1 MWNKRSLT
9 YGVNNWGLERT
20 EIMLEIKGKMN
31 TAICYAKVI
40 EDVAIEQ
47 IKRMCDYE
55 LTAGNKVRIMPDVH
69 AGKGCT
75 IGTTMTV
82 TDKAC
87 PNIVGVDIG
96 CGMYTVK
103 LADKSLDFEKID
115 EACHYIPSGRNVWDG
130 RRERFDI
137 QELKCYRA
145 LKDTKR
151 LARSLGTLGGGNH
164 FIEIDKAADG
174 AHYLVI
180 HSGSRN
186 LGKQVAE
193 IYQQLAIDLHAGKED
208 YFIRREEII
217 RTYKEAGR
225 RAEIQN
231 ALKELAKEYTA
242 KTPDVPEDL
251 CWLYGSFLG
260 DYLHDVEICQRFA
273 CRNREIMAETILERT
288 GMSKEEAF
296 HTIHNYI
303 DTNEM
308 ILRKGAIAAHKGERV
323 LIPINMRDGSVIA
336 VGKGN
341 PEWNYSAPHGAGRIM
356 SRGKAKETLSLEE
369 YRASMEGIYTTSVNE
384 STLDEAPMVYK
395 SLYDILDV
403 INEAVDI
410 VDIIKPVYN
419 FKAGEDD
426 KPWEKRGENDKYF
439 LEYYPK
445 NN

>member
-1 MWNKRSLT
+1 
-9 YGVNNWGLERT
+9 
-20 EIMLEIKGKMN
+20 MN

-103 LADKSLDFEKID
+103 LADKNLDFEKID

-130 RRERFDI
+130 RREKFDI

-174 AHYLVI
+174 THYLVI

-193 IYQQLAIDLHAGKED
+193 IYQQLAIDLQAGKED

-225 RAEIQN
+225 RAEIQD

-395 SLYDILDV
+395 SLDDILDV

-426 KPWEKRGENDKYF
+426 KPWEKRGKNDKYF
-439 LEYYPK
+439 LEYNPK

>member
-1 MWNKRSLT
+1 
-9 YGVNNWGLERT
+9 
-20 EIMLEIKGKMN
+20 MLEIKGKMN

-55 LTAGNKVRIMPDVH
+55 LTVGNKVRIMPDVH

-103 LADKSLDFEKID
+103 LAEKSLDFEKID
-115 EACHYIPSGRNVWDG
+115 EACHYIPSGRSVWDG

-174 AHYLVI
+174 THYLVI

-225 RAEIQN
+225 RGEIQD
-231 ALKELAKEYTA
+231 ALKELAKEYNA

-341 PEWNYSAPHGAGRIM
+341 QEWNYSAPHGAGRIM

-395 SLYDILDV
+395 SLDDILDV

-419 FKAGEDD
+419 FKAGDEE
-426 KPWEKRGENDKYF
+426 KPWEKRGKNDKEF
-439 LEYYPK
+439 SDAQKSYYESKYGGIKIKKFSKIK
-445 NN
+445 N